1 MEPLLAAAALAASAA
16 PPAVAIP
23 PQPALTREIEAR
35 DAELF
40 RLVFETC
47 DPQALRAMLAP
58 DIEFYHDKGGVI
70 RSADAFLDDYRKT
83 CDSWKAPNAWRSR
96 RALVRASLH
105 VDPVPGYGAIE
116 AGEHLF
122 YERQG
127 NGPEKLVG
135 RATSPSSGCAVPTA
149 PRACPA
155 SSVTATRRRGKGRRA
170 GRRGHLGRPSM

>member
-1 MEPLLAAAALAASAA
+1 MPPFLLAAALAASAA
-16 PPAVAIP
+16 APAPAVAIP
-23 PQPALTREIEAR
+23 PQLALTQEIEAR
-35 DAELF
+35 DTELF

-47 DPQALRAMLAP
+47 DPERLRALIAP
-58 DIEFYHDKGGVI
+58 DLEFYHDKGGVM
-70 RSADAFLDDYRKT
+70 RSADTFLADYRKT

-96 RALVRASLH
+96 RALVKASLQ

-135 RATSPSSGCAVPTA
+135 RATFAQLWVRGTDGSWRLSRVFSYGHRAVEQ
-149 PRACPA
+149 
-155 SSVTATRRRGKGRRA
+155 A
-170 GRRGHLGRPSM
+170 GPENQQR